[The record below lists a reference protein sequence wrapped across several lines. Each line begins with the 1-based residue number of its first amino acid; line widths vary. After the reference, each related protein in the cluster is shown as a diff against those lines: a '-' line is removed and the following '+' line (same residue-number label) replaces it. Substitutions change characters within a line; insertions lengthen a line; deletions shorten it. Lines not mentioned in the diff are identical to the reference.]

1 LLEPGRLLRGLC
13 WPGRLLLGFLQLGR
27 HLPGVLLRLL
37 WRLRELCLS
46 LPEPIK
52 DLLVAGR

>member
-1 LLEPGRLLRGLC
+1 M
-13 WPGRLLLGFLQLGR
+13 LGFLQLER

-37 WRLRELCLS
+37 RRLRDLRLS